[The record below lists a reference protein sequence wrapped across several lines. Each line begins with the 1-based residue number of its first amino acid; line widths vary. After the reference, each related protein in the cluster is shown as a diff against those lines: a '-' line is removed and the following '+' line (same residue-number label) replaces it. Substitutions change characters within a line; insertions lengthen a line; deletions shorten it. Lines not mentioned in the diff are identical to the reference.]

1 MGVIKNAWEV
11 ESDEHALLAL
21 AGSNTLEEFE
31 RDRQERAREVILWC
45 SVSPQSQKTPKRL
58 YRNIL

>member
-1 MGVIKNAWEV
+1 MDVIKNAWEV

-21 AGSNTLEEFE
+21 AGSNTLDEFE
-31 RDRQERAREVILWC
+31 RDRQERAREVIHWC
-45 SVSPQSQKTPKRL
+45 SCCLNQKDTEET

>member
-21 AGSNTLEEFE
+21 AGSNTLDEFE
-31 RDRQERAREVILWC
+31 RDRQERAREVIHWC
-45 SVSPQSQKTPKRL
+45 SVLPQS
-58 YRNIL
+58 